1 MDELLKQVKQM
12 LESAD
17 PSITVKEARMDD
29 PSIEDVDEPFLLRE
43 RTEVEMADYDA
54 GFMAGE
60 ADKELDDTES
70 LAWQRG
76 WAEARE

>member
-1 MDELLKQVKQM
+1 MKQV

-17 PSITVKEARMDD
+17 SSITVKEARMDD

-60 ADKELDDTES
+60 AGKELDDTES
-70 LAWQRG
+70 LAWQCG
-76 WAEARE
+76 WGEAQEIGLSI